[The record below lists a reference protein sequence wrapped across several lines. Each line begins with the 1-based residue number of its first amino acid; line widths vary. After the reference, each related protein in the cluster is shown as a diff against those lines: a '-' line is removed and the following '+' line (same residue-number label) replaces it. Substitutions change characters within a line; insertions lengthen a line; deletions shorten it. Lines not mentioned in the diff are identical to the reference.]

1 MARKPSR
8 GKPGKPASS
17 HRKKPEQPIWR
28 KPLVWFGGV
37 VTAVLVGVLINV
49 LTSQAQEFVP
59 STPGRSSSPAHIRAK
74 DDLKS
79 PPLRILSEEPL
90 NLDDL
95 GKWIFPNKRIF
106 DGAELRRLSA
116 GLLGKPGGGGMEGIA
131 NLLSPMG
138 GYAPSVDTQI
148 VVKNTRSHP
157 VRIIDMSVVKNC
169 QTPFTGT
176 IVYAQPQGAQLSV
189 QMGFDLDSADPTATA
204 IQAEGDSIGGPE
216 YFSRYTVEIKPEA
229 QQVLDIY
236 ALTKKQS
243 CVFRYRA
250 TILDGSRKV
259 YQTIGDGKQ
268 PFRVS
273 AQLPLSR
280 YSVVYVGGVPNNQGG
295 VDPYQRVNPHNPYA
309 GS

>member
-1 MARKPSR
+1 M
-8 GKPGKPASS
+8 
-17 HRKKPEQPIWR
+17 WR

-37 VTAVLVGVLINV
+37 GTAVLVGVLINV
-49 LTSQAQEFVP
+49 LTSQAQDLVP
-59 STPGRSSSPAHIRAK
+59 STSGTSSSPSHIQAGNA
-74 DDLKS
+74 LKS
-79 PPLRILSEEPL
+79 PPLRVLSEDPL
-90 NLDDL
+90 NIDNL
-95 GKWIFPNKRIF
+95 GKWIFPSKRIF
-106 DGAELRRLSA
+106 DGAELRMLNSD
-116 GLLGKPGGGGMEGIA
+116 LLGQPGGRGMEGIS

-148 VVKNTRSHP
+148 VVKNTRTYP
-157 VRIIDMSVVKNC
+157 VRIIDMSVIKTC
-169 QTPFTGT
+169 RAPFTGT

-189 QMGFDLDSADPTATA
+189 QMGFNLDSADPTATS
-204 IQAEGDSIGGPE
+204 IHVEEDSIAGPE
-216 YFSRYTVEIKPEA
+216 YFSEYTVKIKPGA

-236 ALTKKQS
+236 ALTKKQA

-259 YQTIGDGKQ
+259 YQTIGNGKQ

-280 YSVVYVGGVPNNQGG
+280 YSIVYVGGIPTSQGTVTPYER
-295 VDPYQRVNPHNPYA
+295 VDPNNPYA